1 MKHPKVVAYKQ
12 LPARL
17 PILATL
23 VWYLFLDHLHVPGW
37 AWGIAGTVFAFVWIG
52 SIASLWLQEPT
63 EIVELK
69 TRRSPWGRVP

>member
-1 MKHPKVVAYKQ
+1 MQHPKVIAYKQ

-17 PILATL
+17 PIIATL
-23 VWYLFLDHLHVPGW
+23 VWYLILDHLQVPSW
-37 AWGIAGTVFAFVWIG
+37 IWGVAGTVFALVWIE

-69 TRRSPWGRVP
+69 TRPRPWGKV